1 MTLAKSI
8 LIVIGYY
15 IVIVVVADIAG
26 VLLNTLFDI
35 FAGRSKSTLLYYTV
49 WFVTAIFAGMLY
61 FGLASS
67 TVKVNETFAKNNW
80 IITLIAIILS
90 MILFFIFY
98 ANGQMD
104 ETNTYYVP
112 GNPYMTYTFFVTFI
126 LASIFAQYLDKPYL
140 PNKKIKEV

>member
-35 FAGRSKSTLLYYTV
+35 FAGRGKSTFLYYTV
-49 WFVTAIFAGMLY
+49 WFVMAIFAGIVY
-61 FGLASS
+61 FLTSS
-67 TVKVNETFAKNNW
+67 GVKVNETFAKNSW
-80 IITLIAIILS
+80 IIILIGIILS
-90 MILFFIFY
+90 IIFIFIFY

-104 ETNTYYVP
+104 ETNAYYVP

-140 PNKKIKEV
+140 PNKKT